1 VIGSSG
7 ALTRVLVIAWHS
19 RGVYV
24 WWVVVC
30 FNVMC
35 RFIYQPFESL
45 SACVAVVILIIF
57 ETKVIVKYKVIRVTC
72 MQRCVLKLGVC

>member
-1 VIGSSG
+1 MCGGGTGG
-7 ALTRVLVIAWHS
+7 ANPD

-35 RFIYQPFESL
+35 RFIYRPFESL
-45 SACVAVVILIIF
+45 SACVAVVILIMF